1 MPDTERV
8 SNYGL
13 QKQISDLSAQLRQDI
28 GEIKMTLKSIED
40 RVRALENTEA
50 GTHPLIESRIDAA
63 WRKLEDHEK
72 RMSLLSEAVQQL
84 QHANKLMTWLGGLLG
99 SAVLLWL
106 VGQILA
112 MVGA

>member
-1 MPDTERV
+1 MVDERV
-8 SNYGL
+8 SNSGL

-40 RVRALENTEA
+40 RVRALETNEA
-50 GTHPLIESRIDAA
+50 GSHPLMESRIDAA
-63 WRKLEDHEK
+63 WRKLDDHDK
-72 RMSLLSEAVQQL
+72 RMQVMSDSLQQL

-106 VGQILA
+106 IGQILA